1 MEETNEEL
9 FEMGTPEAKA
19 EAYDRSYMIYPPTDY
34 KDPYLGYEDNK
45 QL

>member
-19 EAYDRSYMIYPPTDY
+19 EAYDRSYMIYPPDN
-34 KDPYLGYEDNK
+34 YEDYEEYEDDR
-45 QL
+45 LL